1 MGAHISLAGA
11 SGSKATVPFITAIT
25 VTYRVG
31 FLVLAATQVGREV
44 GLKIGS
50 GVVFEVGKRV
60 PVGWDVGLLGR
71 LEGCEVGERGSRF
84 LVGGERVG
92 LAVGLAVDKKEGLL
106 VGCELG
112 LVGWLEGW

>member
-1 MGAHISLAGA
+1 VGAHISLAGA

-50 GVVFEVGKRV
+50 GVVFEVG
-60 PVGWDVGLLGR
+60 
-71 LEGCEVGERGSRF
+71 
-84 LVGGERVG
+84 
-92 LAVGLAVDKKEGLL
+92 
-106 VGCELG
+106 
-112 LVGWLEGW
+112 